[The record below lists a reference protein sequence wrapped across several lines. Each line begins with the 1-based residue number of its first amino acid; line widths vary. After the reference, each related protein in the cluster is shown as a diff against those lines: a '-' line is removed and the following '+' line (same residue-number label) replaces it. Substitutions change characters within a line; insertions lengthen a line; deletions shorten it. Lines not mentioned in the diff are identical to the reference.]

1 MPTQVGYDI
10 ILGKWES
17 GGDTMAIARELEL
30 YAPIKEWLEQRGF
43 VVRSEVK
50 GCDIVARHPSAGSAD
65 QPIIVELKK
74 AFSLPL
80 LYQAVDR
87 LQLTPFVYVG
97 IEAKEDGR
105 GGHKRKRAMVDLC
118 RRLRIGLLLVRFR
131 GNGTTVVEVALDP
144 VVESQA
150 DGRKPTPRVVRKQQA
165 LLKEFQLRSGD
176 HNTGGMTR
184 TKIVTAYREQALLYA
199 YWLQQDGPSSARL
212 LREKPGAISAKVH
225 PILHDNNYG
234 WFTRVE
240 RGIYALTPEGEVALV
255 EYAHIVREI
264 LK

>member
-1 MPTQVGYDI
+1 
-10 ILGKWES
+10 
-17 GGDTMAIARELEL
+17 MAIQRELEL
-30 YAPIKEWLEQRGF
+30 YVPIKEWLEQQGL

-50 GCDIVARHPSAGSAD
+50 GCDIVAIQPNADASD

-87 LQLTPFVYVG
+87 LRLSPLVYVAV
-97 IEAKEDGR
+97 ESKEELR
-105 GGHKRKRAMVDLC
+105 GGQKRKRAMVDLC
-118 RRLRIGLLLVRFR
+118 RRMRIGLLFVRFR
-131 GNGTTVVEVALDP
+131 ANGTTVVEAALDP
-144 VVESQA
+144 VMEA
-150 DGRKPTPRVVRKQQA
+150 GDGSKSTPRVIRKRHA

-199 YWLQQDGPSSARL
+199 YWLQQDGPSSARK

-240 RGIYALTPEGEVALV
+240 RGIYAITPEGETALV
-255 EYAHIVREI
+255 EYAHILREV